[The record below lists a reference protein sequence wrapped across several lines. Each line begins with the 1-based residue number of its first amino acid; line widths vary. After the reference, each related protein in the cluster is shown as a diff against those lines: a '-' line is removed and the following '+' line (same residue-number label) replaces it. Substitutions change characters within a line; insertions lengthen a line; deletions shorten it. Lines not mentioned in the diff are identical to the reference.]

1 MKSGRNHLPILDIGG
16 GEDEDRV
23 LAEALSDWREVEM
36 RRRRISQTRLKG
48 KMTEHYS
55 DLKHAKWRLA
65 KKCLD
70 WTVMMSQLSWTTLES
85 RSDGK
90 NR

>member
-36 RRRRISQTRLKG
+36 RRRRILQTRLKG

-55 DLKHAKWRLA
+55 
-65 KKCLD
+65 KCKMEAGREGGQKNV
-70 WTVMMSQLSWTTLES
+70 WTGQ
-85 RSDGK
+85 
-90 NR
+90 

>member
-23 LAEALSDWREVEM
+23 LAGALSDWREVEM
-36 RRRRISQTRLKG
+36 RRRRILQTRLKG

-65 KKCLD
+65 EKVGKKMFGLD
-70 WTVMMSQLSWTTLES
+70 SNDVTIEL
-85 RSDGK
+85 DNFGK
-90 NR
+90 QK